1 MSKLQLLTIEIFVP
15 EDARNRLTTDKQ
27 VMAAIRHLVRR
38 QPEKEADIIF
48 FLVGDKM
55 LRNKFHSAAAPVDDS
70 SI

>member
-48 FLVGDKM
+48 F
-55 LRNKFHSAAAPVDDS
+55 F
-70 SI
+70 